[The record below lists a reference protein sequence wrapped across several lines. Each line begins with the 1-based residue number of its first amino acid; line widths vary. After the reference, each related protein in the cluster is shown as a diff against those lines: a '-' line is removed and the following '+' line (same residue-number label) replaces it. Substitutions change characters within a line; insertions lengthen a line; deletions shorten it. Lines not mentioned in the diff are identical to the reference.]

1 MLIFTQICRVV
12 AVLGLLYS
20 ALVFWMAFTGFS
32 ILGSTVVLVEGQ
44 SNFSHG
50 AAVLVASIALGT
62 LAEISFSLRRGKD
75 G

>member
-1 MLIFTQICRVV
+1 MLIFTYLCRVV
-12 AVLGLLYS
+12 AVLGLIYS
-20 ALVFWMAFTGFS
+20 AFVLWVAFTKLR
-32 ILGSTVVLVEGQ
+32 ILDVAVVIAEGE

-50 AAVLVASIALGT
+50 ATVLVASIALGT